1 MSDEEN
7 LTRKDVKEI
16 IDDALREFAQALPEA
31 IKDAMAGKIELTFG
45 FDCKNS
51 DVRDAVREDMKF
63 VRKLRNSARAG
74 GEKIFLIAVGV
85 LGTGFLYWFIG
96 KIWPDAQKYLPH

>member
-16 IDDALREFAQALPEA
+16 MDDALRDFAQTLPDA
-31 IKDAMAGKIELTFG
+31 IKDAMAGKIEVTFG
-45 FDCKNS
+45 FDCK
-51 DVRDAVREDMKF
+51 DPKEREAVRDDMKF
-63 VRKLRNSARAG
+63 VRSLRGHARKG

-85 LGTGFLYWFIG
+85 LGTGFLYWMVS
-96 KIWPDAQKYLPH
+96 KVWPEGQKYLPH